1 MGKDL
6 NGKELGKG
14 LSQRYDGMYVG
25 RYVDRYKKGIIFTA
39 GILKL

>member
-14 LSQRYDGMYVG
+14 LSQRSNGLYMA
-25 RYVDRYKKGIIFTA
+25 RYVDRYKSDIPFMVMI
-39 GILKL
+39 